1 MPCPAR
7 HMHLSPRR
15 RYDHPPRLFLEHG
28 ATKFHTISRSTRL
41 RLPASRNYFPAESKP
56 FAETIDAAGE
66 SESAQ
71 RTPQSMTGPQQSSWP
86 GRRDVSPY
94 RLQQPH
100 DAHAMSIPPQS
111 CSLYPEEKR
120 APCLSRLTRPF
131 FAQCFSGSLDGVRRK
146 ARSTF
151 SGNSHKQATLPFE
164 LHGDRKST
172 RLNSSHSQISYAVF

>member
-15 RYDHPPRLFLEHG
+15 RCDHPPRLFLEHG

-41 RLPASRNYFPAESKP
+41 LSPASRNYFPAESKP
-56 FAETIDAAGE
+56 FAETIDAARERRVSTAYASINDG
-66 SESAQ
+66 AA
-71 RTPQSMTGPQQSSWP
+71 TIILAV
-86 GRRDVSPY
+86 RRDAPPY
-94 RLQQPH
+94 RSQQPH

-111 CSLYPEEKR
+111 CSLYPEGKR
-120 APCLSRLTRPF
+120 APCLSGVTRPF
-131 FAQCFSGSLDGVRRK
+131 FAQCFSGSLDRVRRK

-164 LHGDRKST
+164 LHG
-172 RLNSSHSQISYAVF
+172 

>member
-15 RYDHPPRLFLEHG
+15 RCDHPPRLFLEHG
-28 ATKFHTISRSTRL
+28 ATKFHTISRSTRFL
-41 RLPASRNYFPAESKP
+41 SPASRNYFPAESKP

-71 RTPQSMTGPQQSSWP
+71 HTPLNDGAATIISARAA
-86 GRRDVSPY
+86 RRLSI
-94 RLQQPH
+94 RLQRPH

-120 APCLSRLTRPF
+120 APCLSGLTRPF
-131 FAQCFSGSLDGVRRK
+131 FAQCFSGSLDRVRRK

-151 SGNSHKQATLPFE
+151 SGNSHKQATLSFE
-164 LHGDRKST
+164 LHG
-172 RLNSSHSQISYAVF
+172 